1 MSDRPDN
8 SRHRWVTGFCWALAG
23 IFTAALLLRVFGL
36 EGGGFPI
43 VQLVAFTPYV
53 LLLSLPAL
61 LVVVLLRRWRPA
73 GLILLTAVVL
83 AALVLPRQF
92 GGPESVPQGKPV
104 RILTS
109 NLAKGN
115 ADSKALIRLANDR
128 EADLVF
134 LQEISAAK
142 AAELRRSGILEKY
155 PHRVLDVTARKGG
168 GAIYSKWP
176 LEAREPLTAGRQ
188 PRAVV
193 AVPGWGRVE
202 VVSVHP
208 TAPIKPGTTRQWDR
222 DYDSMPAAFSARHPL
237 ILAGDFNATLDHEN
251 LRELIAT
258 GYRDAADVTGNGFI
272 STWPSRISRSL
283 PVTIDHVL
291 AEQGI
296 LFSGYEVAKVRGSD
310 HRAIFAELML
320 APEPAES

>member
-1 MSDRPDN
+1 M
-8 SRHRWVTGFCWALAG
+8 
-23 IFTAALLLRVFGL
+23 LLLRVFGL
-36 EGGGFPI
+36 EGGWFPV

-61 LVVVLLRRWRPA
+61 LLVLLLRRWRPA
-73 GLILLTAVVL
+73 SLILLTAVVL
-83 AALVLPRQF
+83 AALVLPREF
-92 GGPESVPQGKPV
+92 GGPENVPEGKPV

-115 ADSKALIRLANDR
+115 ADSKALIGLANDR
-128 EADLVF
+128 RADLVF

-142 AAELRRSGILEKY
+142 AAELRRSGILEQY

-176 LEAREPLTAGRQ
+176 LKARDSLTAGRQ

-193 AVPGWGRVE
+193 RVPGFGSVE
-202 VVSVHP
+202 VISIHP
-208 TAPIKPGTTRQWDR
+208 TAPIKPGTTREWDR
-222 DYDSMPAAFSARHPL
+222 DYEAMPAAFSARHPL
-237 ILAGDFNATLDHEN
+237 VLAGDFNATLDHEN
-251 LRELIAT
+251 LRRLIDT

-272 STWPSRISRSL
+272 PTWPSKATRSL

-296 LFSGYEVAKVRGSD
+296 YFADYEVAKVRGSD
-310 HRAIFAELML
+310 HRAVFAELLL
-320 APEPAES
+320 APEPAEN